1 MGRVGDDNIRLR
13 YTGHHSFPRRLS
25 LQTLHS
31 SLNER
36 IAFHLFVLFFDL
48 LPGHLDA
55 SFMLPPLIEVIE
67 DSQDNEQPTDIA
79 ENLDP
84 SSWFFLKK

>member
-1 MGRVGDDNIRLR
+1 
-13 YTGHHSFPRRLS
+13 
-25 LQTLHS
+25 
-31 SLNER
+31 
-36 IAFHLFVLFFDL
+36 
-48 LPGHLDA
+48 
-55 SFMLPPLIEVIE
+55 MLPPLIEVIE